1 MASILIADDH
11 ELIRD
16 TLGAYLSGLQDFS
29 ISTVDSLEGAI
40 IKLKSSTIFDL
51 AIVDYRMPG
60 MNGLD
65 GFALA
70 MRRFPATKFVLMSGM
85 ASSDVALKAM
95 ELGARGYFPKSLSAE
110 TMIGAIRL
118 VLSGDRYYPFQLIEE
133 TPTDEAGSNFRNLS
147 ERETQTLRHLCQ
159 GKSNKEIARELNVQE
174 VTIKLHVKNMLAK
187 LNAKNRT
194 HAALIAREDGFS

>member
-1 MASILIADDH
+1 MPNILIADDH

-16 TLGAYLSGLQDFS
+16 TLGAYLSGLSDFA
-29 ISTVDSLEGAI
+29 ITTVDSLEGATVE
-40 IKLKSSTIFDL
+40 LKSSTDFDL

-70 MRRFPATKFVLMSGM
+70 MRRFPSTKFVLMSGM
-85 ASSDVALKAM
+85 AGSDVALKAM
-95 ELGARGYFPKSLSAE
+95 ELGARGYFPKSLSA
-110 TMIGAIRL
+110 TMMISAIRL
-118 VLSGDRYYPFQLIEE
+118 VLSGDRYYPFQLVEQ
-133 TPTDEAGSNFRNLS
+133 TPANEASNNYRNLTD
-147 ERETQTLRHLCQ
+147 RETQTLRHLCH
-159 GKSNKEIARELNVQE
+159 GKSNKEIARELHVQE
-174 VTIKLHVKNMLAK
+174 VTIKLHVKNMMAK